1 MKSVPQRPMQSVM
14 NCPGCAKP
22 ATYAGSNG
30 HAGIFAC
37 FDCGEFGVADS
48 EFGRF
53 ERASADALR
62 RAILRARARDLWRL
76 PIMQSYDLDDI
87 DA

>member
-1 MKSVPQRPMQSVM
+1 MLRAM
-14 NCPGCAKP
+14 NCPDCAKL
-22 ATYAGSNG
+22 ATYVGSNG

-48 EFGRF
+48 EFGAF
-53 ERASADALR
+53 ERASADASR
-62 RAILRARARDLWRL
+62 RAILRARARDQWRL